1 MKTIYSNISKR
12 MFSFFV
18 AVVMAIS
25 TVPFAAASAFAAEQ
39 GISIVTDKITP
50 DTTSVEINIGQS
62 ITGGFAKV
70 IQLDSGEEYDTSQFF
85 QYTGLSD
92 VIGYT
97 SIQEGKNTVSLVT
110 APTEGKQVVAILRDT
125 SNGFDNMQEYVSDAV
140 TVTASDGTSGG
151 ETTKPTE
158 AEILAG
164 CEVTIDE
171 FTDGKIAENATSL
184 TAHVKLHSSVES
196 CYMKVVAYPANAA
209 FDPDNGSVTKVLFSQ
224 QVRDGETYTC
234 NFAASN
240 LPLQVG
246 QKVCAYLN
254 VPVSEDSE
262 GDYNYRQKQSRELE
276 VVDENGNGFTDYT
289 WPEVHITDTDLK
301 AGDTKLHITFS
312 ADDRLLAYAKD
323 SNVDFG
329 MTVSIQQY
337 PQDEKFDFDGD
348 YMHRLI
354 SPTQFTENLTDYE
367 IELEE
372 PLLAGYRVRAVV
384 YWNQNTALYIPKGND
399 YEAAGILDDSVLIPA
414 EAVAPTVKIN
424 ADKIKAGAE
433 SVTVAAEG
441 DVPKDSVVIVRQY
454 KTNDTTNFV
463 GIFGSYPNA
472 VAGNLT
478 ITKNPAIG
486 KDLEKGNYVGAVLI
500 SGGEEIASS
509 NIVPIVGA
517 DEVEKPVLTVNG
529 NVYEGDTKVSLAV
542 SNTDLIPAGKG
553 TINLYKADEDGTVDV
568 WGGEAVS
575 VGSLSP
581 VASGDA
587 VEIPVTGTLTAGD
600 VIVPYIYYYD
610 IDADNQYYYSGTA
623 FTVKAK
629 TEGDNISVSPETL
642 TADTE
647 SITVS
652 VNGYDSYKGGY
663 VFAKLVNSS
672 TADAD
677 SGTSLGSKSFTGT
690 GNYTFDVKGK
700 LTPQK
705 YVLVYL
711 YKYDSD
717 ADKTDYSEKVY
728 IPVGGKIVKEP
739 EVEIVTS
746 KILSTDKSVYVKADF
761 DSELTGKLSLYTYNY
776 SGAFDSTNE
785 GNVLLYEGSVTP
797 SASSSKITFTD
808 DLTAGDKLVAVLTLT
823 GGESDVVKVSDAK
836 TIQAPPQITT
846 PTAYINEKH
855 ISEGDTKMTTYL
867 NFEKSYYD
875 TVSYVL
881 YNYKGDELDESTAKV
896 VSEREIYVPGSE
908 TMGFKADARP
918 LEAGSKLVIK
928 LTLVKN
934 GVATVVYSN
943 VKEVEAAPDWA
954 TPTVSIDVAA
964 VRVTDTTIPVTVT
977 YDKGYTEMDEYYCN
991 VTAYQFPSTYTDD
1004 EFEENE
1010 LHESTT
1016 ITQRIGQCDADKD
1029 NKEHFTTIQIP
1040 VKADTLE
1047 AGKRLIV
1054 KLRLPHPEWA
1064 GEEADYLSYSVPVIG
1079 ADEEI
1084 PVAKVLLFNL
1094 GEDTVKGSK
1103 IRAILQGMGIEAVT
1117 VEKSQINQSVGY
1129 LAGMKGFAG
1138 DAEDFT
1144 GDGYTTD
1151 FMLMSSLSETQMD
1164 QFLAKMREADAVID
1178 HKAIV
1183 TETNKQWSFKK
1194 LIGEIEEEHE
1204 VMQAWIALSNAIKEA
1219 EKLKEAD
1226 YDAEDWA
1233 AFAKVLQY
1241 AKDVSQVENTAK
1253 DYNETTEKLKD
1264 AYRTLTGVSLDR
1276 FTVKVE
1282 GSTAETTGAGT
1293 YRAGQTVSVSA
1304 GSKSGYR
1311 FLGWQAD
1318 GVTFADASALETTFE
1333 MPEKD
1338 VTVTAQWKKKSSH
1351 SGGTSNSGNTGNTKD
1366 ETKADE
1372 SKDNEESKDDSKN
1385 DGTNNA
1391 EKPAKTIVTMQI
1403 GSKHISVNG
1412 AVSEKDAAPVIRNDR
1427 TLVPIRF
1434 ITESLGG
1441 AVAWNGEIREV
1452 VLTIDGR
1459 EIRMTIGKT
1468 LENYGVAPVIIDSRT
1483 FVPVRFVADTLGA
1496 ETAWEDATKTVTVTK

>member
-39 GISIVTDKITP
+39 GISIVTDTITP
-50 DTTSVEINIGQS
+50 DTKEIVVNLGQS
-62 ITGGFAKV
+62 GTIGFVK
-70 IQLDSGEEYDTSQFF
+70 ILQLDSGESYSSKLFDEDADLSGIVAYA
-85 QYTGLSD
+85 GL
-92 VIGYT
+92 
-97 SIQEGKNTVSLVT
+97 QEGENTIALT
-110 APTEGKQVVAILRDT
+110 GTPTVGKEVVAVLRDA
-125 SNGFDNMQEYVSDAV
+125 SGDIEDYVSDAV

-164 CEVTIDE
+164 CEVTIDG
-171 FTDGKIAENATSL
+171 FADGKITEDTTSL
-184 TAHVKLHSSVES
+184 TAQVKLHSSVES
-196 CYMKVVAYPANAA
+196 CYMIVAAYPANAE
-209 FDPDNGSVTKVLFSQ
+209 FDPDNGSVTKRLFSK
-224 QVRDGETYTC
+224 QVKNGESYTC
-234 NFAASN
+234 DFAESL

-254 VPVSEDSE
+254 VPVDKENDF
-262 GDYNYRQKQSRELE
+262 YRQKQSRELV

-301 AGDTKLHITFS
+301 AGDTKLHINFS

-329 MTVSIQQY
+329 MTISIQQY

-399 YEAAGILDDSVLIPA
+399 YEAAGIPDDSVLIPA

-454 KTNDTTNFV
+454 KTNDTTNLV

-478 ITKNPAIG
+478 ITKNSAIG
-486 KDLEKGNYVGAVLI
+486 KDLEKGNYAGAVLI

-542 SNTDLIPAGKG
+542 SNTDLIPEGKG
-553 TINLYKADEDGTVDV
+553 MITLYKADADGKVDV
-568 WGGEAVS
+568 YGEPVS

-581 VASGDA
+581 VVSGDA

-600 VIVPYIYYYD
+600 MIVPYIYYVD
-610 IDADNQYYYSGTA
+610 DTDATHYYPGTA

-717 ADKTDYSEKVY
+717 ADRTYYSEKVY

-785 GNVLLYEGSVTP
+785 GNVLLYEGNVTP
-797 SASSSKITFTD
+797 SAYSNEITFTN

-855 ISEGDTKMTTYL
+855 VSEGDTKMTTYL
-867 NFEKSYYD
+867 NFERNYYD

-881 YNYKGDELDESTAKV
+881 YNYKGDELNESTAKV
-896 VSEREIYVPGSE
+896 VSEREIYAPGSE

-1029 NKEHFTTIQIP
+1029 NKEQLTTIQIP

-1103 IRAILQGMGIEAVT
+1103 IRAILQEMGIEAVT

-1304 GSKSGYR
+1304 GSKSGYK

-1333 MPEKD
+1333 MPESD

-1366 ETKADE
+1366 ETKTDE
-1372 SKDNEESKDDSKN
+1372 SKDNDESKDDSKN

-1391 EKPAKTIVTMQI
+1391 EEPAKTIVTMQI